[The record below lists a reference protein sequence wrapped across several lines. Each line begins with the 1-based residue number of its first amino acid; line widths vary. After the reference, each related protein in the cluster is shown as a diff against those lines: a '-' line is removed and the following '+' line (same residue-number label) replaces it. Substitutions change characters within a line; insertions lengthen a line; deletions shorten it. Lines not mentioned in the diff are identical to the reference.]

1 MELISPSHGKFIYK
15 EEEVINFEKN
25 IPGFDN
31 LKKFILKD
39 IDDGTFKILQCI
51 EDINIGFI
59 VVEPFTIDKNYEIN
73 LSDEVINSLNI
84 KSFND
89 VALYSLVTLNS
100 DPKKA
105 TANLRAPIVLNVRNK
120 KAQQFI
126 MDKAYYKIKHP
137 LVKGWYKC

>member
-1 MELISPSHGKFIYK
+1 M
-15 EEEVINFEKN
+15 
-25 IPGFDN
+25 
-31 LKKFILKD
+31 KKFILKD

-73 LSDEVINSLNI
+73 LSDEVIKSLDI
-84 KSFND
+84 KTFND

-100 DPKKA
+100 NPKKV
-105 TANLRAPIVLNVRNK
+105 TVNLRAPIILNVKNK

-126 MDKAYYKIKHP
+126 IDKTDYKIKHP
-137 LVKGWYKC
+137 LVKE

>member
-1 MELISPSHGKFIYK
+1 MELLSPSHGKFIYK

-89 VALYSLVTLNS
+89 VALYSLVTFNFTAIILSRLSGLVPNISLSLS
-100 DPKKA
+100 D
-105 TANLRAPIVLNVRNK
+105 L
-120 KAQQFI
+120 
-126 MDKAYYKIKHP
+126 AY
-137 LVKGWYKC
+137 

>member
-1 MELISPSHGKFIYK
+1 M
-15 EEEVINFEKN
+15 
-25 IPGFDN
+25 
-31 LKKFILKD
+31 
-39 IDDGTFKILQCI
+39 
-51 EDINIGFI
+51 
-59 VVEPFTIDKNYEIN
+59 VEPFTIDKNYEIN

-126 MDKAYYKIKHP
+126 MDKADYKIKHP
-137 LVKGWYKC
+137 LVKG